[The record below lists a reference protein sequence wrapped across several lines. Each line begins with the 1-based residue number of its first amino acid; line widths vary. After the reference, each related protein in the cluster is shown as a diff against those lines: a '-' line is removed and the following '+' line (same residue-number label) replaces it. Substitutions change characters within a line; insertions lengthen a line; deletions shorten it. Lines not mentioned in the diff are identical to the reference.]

1 MDMNAA
7 IMDIVT
13 VLTETPRMEK
23 DAALARL
30 AELRREGAK
39 IQAGKTKTPEEHAR
53 DILKEIGM
61 PVGNLGYRY
70 AAAMVDWVVRTG
82 ARREN
87 ITKIY
92 EAVAERFQTTTSK
105 VERGIRHAT
114 ENAWD
119 RGDTAVL
126 NKYFGNT
133 VDPYRGKPMN
143 RELAYTLAEEV
154 ERRMRR

>member
-7 IMDIVT
+7 IMDIAT
-13 VLTETPRMEK
+13 VLTEAPRMEK

-30 AELRREGAK
+30 AELRREGLR
-39 IQAGKTKTPEEHAR
+39 IQAGKTKTPEEHAGE
-53 DILKEIGM
+53 ILKEIGM

-70 AAAMVDWVVRTG
+70 AVATIGRVVQTG

-87 ITKIY
+87 MMKIY
-92 EAVAERFQTTTSK
+92 EAVAERFQTTPSK
-105 VERGIRHAT
+105 VERAIRHAT

-119 RGDTAVL
+119 RGRVEVL
-126 NKYFGNT
+126 EKYFGNT

-143 RELAYTLAEEV
+143 RELVYTLAEVV
-154 ERRMRR
+154 ERRMSK